1 MQETVITSNGLRD
14 SRLRARKPVTRLV
27 DFPDGVTRHITLPG
41 WKWAV
46 LDRFDRE
53 DVLLSSQRIIGFA
66 FEAAQADKRFPDEP
80 FEETLRYH
88 LSVCLESGLPFSSDY
103 IRCHANDFYSETR
116 PVPGA

>member
-1 MQETVITSNGLRD
+1 MQETVITSKGLRD
-14 SRLRARKPVTRLV
+14 SSLRARKPVARLV
-27 DFPDGVTRHITLPG
+27 DFPDGVTRHITLPS

-53 DVLLSSQRIIGFA
+53 DVLLSSKKIIGFA
-66 FEAAQADKRFPDEP
+66 FEAAQADKRYPDEP

-88 LSVCLESGLPFSSDY
+88 LSVYLESSAPFSSDY
-103 IRCHANDFYSETR
+103 IRCHSNDFYSEAL